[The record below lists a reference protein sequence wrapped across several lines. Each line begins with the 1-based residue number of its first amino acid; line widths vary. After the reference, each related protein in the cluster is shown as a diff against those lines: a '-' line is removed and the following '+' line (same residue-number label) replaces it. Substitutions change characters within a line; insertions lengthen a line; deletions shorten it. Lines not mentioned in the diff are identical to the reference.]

1 MKKTG
6 YVVVDCTGI
15 DLLAQSKV
23 TVSGIYAKVKAAYE
37 SGKPMFAC
45 NCEYGEGVPLTPV
58 QVMTIIEAGTFVCTA
73 SILQIRV
80 DEDDGVTIV
89 SLLG

>member
-23 TVSGIYAKVKAAYE
+23 TVSGIYDQVKAAYE

-45 NCEYGEGVPLTPV
+45 NCEYGDGVPMTPI
-58 QVMTIIEAGTFVCTA
+58 QVMCIVEAGTYVCTA

-80 DEDDGVTIV
+80 DAEDGVTIV
-89 SLLG
+89 SLLA

>member
-15 DLLAQSKV
+15 NLLADSKV
-23 TVSGIYAKVKAAYE
+23 TVSGIYAKCKAAFD

-45 NCEYGEGVPLTPV
+45 NCEYGEGVPMTPV
-58 QVMTIIEAGTFVCTA
+58 QVMAIIEAGVYVMTA

-80 DEDDGVTIV
+80 DSDDGVTIV
-89 SLLG
+89 SLLD

>member
-15 DLLAQSKV
+15 NLLADSKV
-23 TVSGIYAKVKAAYE
+23 TVSGIYDKCKAAYE

-45 NCEYGEGVPLTPV
+45 NCEYGDGVPMTPV
-58 QVMTIIEAGTFVCTA
+58 QVMAIIEAGVYVMTA

-80 DEDDGVTIV
+80 DSDDGVTIV
-89 SLLG
+89 SLLD